1 MSDLHPTNTMG
12 VEGDVAA
19 KVGTQYFMAL
29 NREEREEME
38 KQRRKASAEMQVSLC
53 VTAVGRS
60 LFLSLLYL
68 NILALKVLWSLNS
81 KMPNLVLMLST
92 KWIF

>member
-12 VEGDVAA
+12 VEGEVAV

-53 VTAVGRS
+53 VMLIGRS
-60 LFLSLLYL
+60 HFLSLLY
-68 NILALKVLWSLNS
+68 ILTRKVLWSPNS
-81 KMPNLVLMLST
+81 LITNFVLLLPT
-92 KWIF
+92 